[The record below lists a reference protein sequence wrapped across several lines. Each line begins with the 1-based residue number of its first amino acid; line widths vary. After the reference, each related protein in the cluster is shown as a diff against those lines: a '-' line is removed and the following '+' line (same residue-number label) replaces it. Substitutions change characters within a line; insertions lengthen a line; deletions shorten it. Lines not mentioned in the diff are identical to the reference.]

1 MTNKATIALT
11 ALSLA
16 VSFPVFAEYSVST
29 KVGAEIWAAD
39 TKVNEVRRDSST
51 TGAFYAAIEHDV
63 KYVPNARLRYSSIDA
78 DYMGFNKLDFTMYY
92 QILEHDLLHFDAGVT
107 FSNLSDTKYID
118 AGSNK
123 RIEEFDEL
131 IWAWYGYAE
140 IQVPDTN
147 FDVIGEIN
155 FGDNKGIKSTD
166 FMAGVQYHV
175 PLEKAQLA
183 FRGGYRVIDLE
194 SEKFMSDLGKEFIFA
209 NGFFVFGIS
218 CQVAGGELRGDHGV
232 ELRDLLERDEQESEL
247 IERIQ
252 AQLQTK
258 SVSHFLH
265 DGNTGMTP
273 HLASIGG

>member
-1 MTNKATIALT
+1 MVYFLSRPLREYQLSRSKYYMTNKANIALT

-29 KVGAEIWAAD
+29 KVGAEVWAAD

-51 TGAFYAAIEHDV
+51 AGTFYATIEHDV
-63 KYVPNARLRYSSIDA
+63 KYVPNARLRYSSVDA
-78 DYMGFNKLDFTMYY
+78 DYMGFDKLDLTLYY
-92 QILEHDLLHFDAGVT
+92 HVLEHDLLHFDAGLT

-118 AGSNK
+118 AGSS
-123 RIEEFDEL
+123 RRVEEFDEL

-166 FMAGVQYHV
+166 FMAGVQYNV
-175 PLEKAQLA
+175 PLEKARLA

-194 SEKFMSDLGKEFIFA
+194 SDKFMSDLGKEFIFA
-209 NGFFVFGIS
+209 NGFFVSAEYAF
-218 CQVAGGELRGDHGV
+218 
-232 ELRDLLERDEQESEL
+232 
-247 IERIQ
+247 
-252 AQLQTK
+252 
-258 SVSHFLH
+258 
-265 DGNTGMTP
+265 
-273 HLASIGG
+273 